1 MSGDDRRPIVLVILD
16 GLGDRASDELN
27 GLTPCEAASTPVLD
41 QLCAQGQSG
50 VLLPFGPGRA
60 TSSERSHWSLFG
72 FGSVRFPGR
81 AALEALGVGLQPPLQ
96 TPLFQIALRHGAV
109 RNGALYLGA
118 RAQRGRDDDDAAQ
131 LFEALEGRDRA
142 GYRFEQLPLRCGE
155 QVLAVHGAPTS
166 HVSDSDSLFDHL
178 HPWMRPRALQD
189 ADDPE
194 AAGQLASALQGWLIE
209 GRKILRLHPVNTSR
223 QRLGL
228 KPLDTPV
235 SKWASWIDPA
245 MPGFEEQVGMAGA
258 AVTDTAL
265 YRGLASICKM
275 SSIDIAYDAD
285 EPTNDMSRRL
295 AAAAGLLDSA
305 SFVHVHVKATDEAGH
320 SKRPAF
326 KRDVIETTDAGLE
339 PLLELSERA
348 VVAVTGD
355 HATPSVG
362 HLMHS
367 GDPTPLVVAG
377 PDVRADRTETFG
389 EWSSRNGELGRLS
402 SDDVLPLM
410 IGFANRPFFFGH
422 RPGPWASLALPD
434 APEPMPIDSVRET

>member
-1 MSGDDRRPIVLVILD
+1 MSGDDRRPMVLVILD
-16 GLGDRASDELN
+16 GLGDRASDELD
-27 GLTPCEAASTPVLD
+27 GSTPCEAASTPILD
-41 QLCAQGQSG
+41 RLCAQGQNG

-60 TSSERSHWSLFG
+60 PSSERSHWSLFG
-72 FGSVRFPGR
+72 FGNVPFPGR

-96 TPLFQIALRHGAV
+96 TPLFQIALRHGDV
-109 RNGALYLGA
+109 KDGALYLGA
-118 RAQRGRDDDDAAQ
+118 RARRGRDEEDAAQ
-131 LFEALEGRDRA
+131 LFAALEGRDRR
-142 GYRFEQLPLRCGE
+142 GYRFEQFPLRCGE
-155 QVLAVHGAPTS
+155 QVLAVHGASTS

-178 HPWMRPRALQD
+178 HPWMRPRALHD

-194 AAGQLASALQGWLIE
+194 AAGHLASALQAWLIE
-209 GRKILRLHPVNTSR
+209 GRKILSEHPVNANR

-228 KPLDTPV
+228 QPLDVPV
-235 SKWASWIDPA
+235 SKWASWIDPT
-245 MPGFEEQVGMAGA
+245 MPSFEEQVGLAGA
-258 AVTDTAL
+258 AITDTAL
-265 YRGLASICKM
+265 YRGLTSICRM
-275 SSIDIAYDAD
+275 SSVDIAYEAD

-295 AAAAGLLDSA
+295 AAAAELLDSA

-326 KRDVIETTDAGLE
+326 KRDVIEAADAGLE
-339 PLLELSERA
+339 PLLALSKHA

-362 HLMHS
+362 QLMHS

-377 PDVRADRTETFG
+377 PDVRADGTEAFG
-389 EWSSRNGELGRLS
+389 ERSSRNGDLGRLT

-422 RPGPWASLALPD
+422 RPGPRASLALPD
-434 APEPMPIDSVRET
+434 APEPMPIR